1 MRSPE
6 CDSLMIV
13 IIIIIIQ
20 FLQMSY
26 RLHTN
31 GRAHSAIYWEPWI
44 YAPLPPPSA
53 MASWTSLP
61 WSIHSSTGLAYGQSP
76 VVKLSTIQTH
86 PGRRRRLTHAAGASA
101 FIRGLVA
108 RPARD
113 VARYK
118 YVGWTTGRASIGGLE
133 AETPQGF
140 RGPWSGSGSL
150 KRKAFWSLYIHGSR
164 QTSPVLDR
172 PPTPAP

>member
-44 YAPLPPPSA
+44 YAPPPVGDGVMDFPA
-53 MASWTSLP
+53 VEYTFVDRLGVR
-61 WSIHSSTGLAYGQSP
+61 SI
-76 VVKLSTIQTH
+76 
-86 PGRRRRLTHAAGASA
+86 
-101 FIRGLVA
+101 
-108 RPARD
+108 
-113 VARYK
+113 
-118 YVGWTTGRASIGGLE
+118 TGR
-133 AETPQGF
+133 
-140 RGPWSGSGSL
+140 
-150 KRKAFWSLYIHGSR
+150 
-164 QTSPVLDR
+164 
-172 PPTPAP
+172 